1 MNKSARAVAVSER
14 GIYSAPAVGGLKVRV
29 PVGLTEQSVELTTE
43 CRERLLWSV
52 FSLSPRR
59 TAAQGEGIRGAV

>member
-43 CRERLLWSV
+43 
-52 FSLSPRR
+52 
-59 TAAQGEGIRGAV
+59 